1 MRSGS
6 RIDACAHTA
15 TSRARFDRP
24 RQESQWTFVSGGGGA
39 RFVVV
44 TLAKKKHGGW
54 RQLGVS
60 NNGLPEVT
68 CEVRMR
74 VG

>member
-1 MRSGS
+1 M
-6 RIDACAHTA
+6 
-15 TSRARFDRP
+15 
-24 RQESQWTFVSGGGGA
+24 SGGGGA